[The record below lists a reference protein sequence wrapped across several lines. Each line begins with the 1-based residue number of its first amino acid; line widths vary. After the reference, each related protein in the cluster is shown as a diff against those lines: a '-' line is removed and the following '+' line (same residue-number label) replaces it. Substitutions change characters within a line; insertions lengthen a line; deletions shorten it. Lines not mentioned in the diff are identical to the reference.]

1 MNRRSIMN
9 HLSRRGLELNGLTY
23 GEPLAYVARSNARS
37 WLRSFRMLGFGLAA
51 CLVPSLAHAEA
62 PQTRVDASLSSDR
75 EAEALFCILEA
86 SLERSATKRDFRS
99 LYHECAAR
107 RSEYLAE
114 RAP

>member
-1 MNRRSIMN
+1 MN
-9 HLSRRGLELNGLTY
+9 HLSRRGINPSTFWGWAMGGDMRDTMPAAEL
-23 GEPLAYVARSNARS
+23 RS
-37 WLRSFRMLGFGLAA
+37 WVRSFRAAGLGVALCLA
-51 CLVPSLAHAEA
+51 PSLAHAES

-86 SLERSATKRDFRS
+86 SFERSATKREFRS